1 MLVLLHVACPTDGGL
16 IDVLCQGRQT
26 ALPHLTS
33 PEAESILAQA
43 CENESNNAKRMRM
56 GLEALSVSSKD
67 INRPYRINWSVG
79 LLERLLA
86 ILAAIISN
94 FRHASNSFHF
104 FIHSYVQSKAIV
116 VD

>member
-67 INRPYRINWSVG
+67 INRPYG
-79 LLERLLA
+79 LLISLVSRPIRETTSHISRNNIQLQTCVKQLSLLYP
-86 ILAAIISN
+86 
-94 FRHASNSFHF
+94 
-104 FIHSYVQSKAIV
+104 FICTE
-116 VD
+116 